1 MICSLTNIYSRNLEA
16 LYNPEKFIAIN
27 EGGTSS
33 SKTYSIL
40 QLLINRCKKR
50 TLPLLTSVVS
60 ESFPHLEAGC
70 IRDFKKIMGN
80 DFDPK
85 LWNGT
90 RHVYT
95 FRHGVELEFFSADTP
110 GKAAGPRRDILY
122 VNEVNNI
129 SKVIFDQMYTRTRR
143 FVFVDFNP
151 VSEFW
156 AHSMK
161 ALPRV
166 EWIHS
171 TYLDAKHVLPESTV
185 KNIEE
190 RRLTDPNW
198 WNIYGLGLVGN
209 IEGLVHPLFQTVDCM
224 PDRNNGV
231 HFYGMDFGFSND
243 PTALIDCLVINDC
256 LYCDELIYQTGLTND
271 AISHTMESLGVK
283 KGYDEIFADAAEP
296 KSIEEIRRY
305 DFNIKSAPKGPD
317 SILAGIQK
325 LNQYKQYWTKRSVN
339 AIKEMRNY
347 RYIETSDGK
356 LTNKP
361 VDNWNHTLDAR
372 RYGVFAKFGQPVVTP
387 GAFSV

>member
-1 MICSLTNIYSRNLEA
+1 
-16 LYNPEKFIAIN
+16 
-27 EGGTSS
+27 
-33 SKTYSIL
+33 
-40 QLLINRCKKR
+40 
-50 TLPLLTSVVS
+50 
-60 ESFPHLEAGC
+60 
-70 IRDFKKIMGN
+70 
-80 DFDPK
+80 
-85 LWNGT
+85 
-90 RHVYT
+90 
-95 FRHGVELEFFSADTP
+95 
-110 GKAAGPRRDILY
+110 
-122 VNEVNNI
+122 
-129 SKVIFDQMYTRTRR
+129 
-143 FVFVDFNP
+143 
-151 VSEFW
+151 
-156 AHSMK
+156 
-161 ALPRV
+161 
-166 EWIHS
+166 
-171 TYLDAKHVLPESTV
+171 
-185 KNIEE
+185 
-190 RRLTDPNW
+190 
-198 WNIYGLGLVGN
+198 
-209 IEGLVHPLFQTVDCM
+209 
-224 PDRNNGV
+224 
-231 HFYGMDFGFSND
+231 MDFGFSND